1 MDMCACVLV
10 GVALPKV
17 RGVIRTGGRRC
28 AYGTMA
34 LWHCGTLAL
43 WHCGTVV
50 LWHYGTMALPSRVS
64 HGNPTNQIVINQACN
79 GHIFT

>member
-1 MDMCACVLV
+1 MCACVLV

-34 LWHCGTLAL
+34 LWHY
-43 WHCGTVV
+43 GTV
-50 LWHYGTMALPSRVS
+50 APPSRVS
-64 HGNPTNQIVINQACN
+64 HGSPTNQIETDVQHGLASKENTNKA
-79 GHIFT
+79 GM